1 MTGPATVDRAPDGKW
16 TVSRNGQVVAALDT
30 NREAW
35 RLADKLNKEPTSRR
49 EQMVDW
55 INSKD

>member
-16 TVSRNGQVVAALDT
+16 MVCRDGQVVGTLDT

-35 RLADKLNKEPTSRR
+35 RLADKLNEEPVSRR
-49 EQMVDW
+49 EQVVDW